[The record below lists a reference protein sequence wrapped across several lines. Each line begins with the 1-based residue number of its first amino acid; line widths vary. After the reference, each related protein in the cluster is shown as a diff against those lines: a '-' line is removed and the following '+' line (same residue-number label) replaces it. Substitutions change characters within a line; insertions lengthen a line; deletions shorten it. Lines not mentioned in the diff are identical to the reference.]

1 MLGKSINWI
10 PVKFLIAVAIVLSTT
25 EIACSQ
31 ENPEFITARSIE
43 ELNSS
48 SETDKF
54 LKNQNFVPSFVSQV
68 EEIAPETNRGQN
80 LRRRPIEQEQEFT
93 PRRVPI
99 IVPGLEEI
107 QREEELP
114 ELPTPYKAS
123 PNISIITPSGYG
135 ADWGRIG
142 IGIGFQQRTR
152 FTDSSDGGLGI
163 GFGLGDSR
171 KYVGL
176 QIGLSITDISSPFN
190 DGRLNLKIHRRL
202 PYDFSIAA
210 GVQGGITYGE
220 TDGGSSVYGVVTKRF
235 PLQDVRQPFSEIY
248 TSVGVGGGQFRSES
262 DINNGINSVGVFGSV
277 AVRVLEPV
285 SVITEWSGQDLTI
298 GISVVPFKNLPFV
311 IVPAITDI
319 TGSAG
324 DGARFILGAGYSF
337 SF

>member
-10 PVKFLIAVAIVLSTT
+10 PVKFFIAVAIALSAT

-31 ENPEFITARSIE
+31 GKPEFIPAGSIE
-43 ELNSS
+43 ELNSP
-48 SETDKF
+48 SETEKF
-54 LKNQNFVPSFVSQV
+54 LKNQNFVPLFVAQI
-68 EEIAPETNRGQN
+68 EELAPDTNRGQN
-80 LRRRPIEQEQEFT
+80 LRRRPIEQEQEFK
-93 PRRVPI
+93 PRTVPI
-99 IVPGLEEI
+99 IIPGLDEIEEK
-107 QREEELP
+107 
-114 ELPTPYKAS
+114 PTPYKAS

-135 ADWGRIG
+135 ADWGRVG

-171 KYVGL
+171 KYVGV
-176 QIGLSITDISSPFN
+176 QVGLSITDLSSPFN

-210 GVQGGITYGE
+210 GVQGGITYGI
-220 TDGGSSVYGVVTKRF
+220 TDAGSSIYGVVTKRF
-235 PLQDVRQPFSEIY
+235 SLQDVSKPFSEIY
-248 TSVGVGGGQFRSES
+248 TSAGVGGGQFRSES

-285 SVITEWSGQDLTI
+285 SVITEWSGQDLTV
-298 GISVVPFKNLPFV
+298 GISFVPFKNLPFV

>member
-10 PVKFLIAVAIVLSTT
+10 PVKIFIAVAIVLNTT
-25 EIACSQ
+25 EIADSQ
-31 ENPEFITARSIE
+31 ERSGFIPARSIE
-43 ELNSS
+43 ELNSPS
-48 SETDKF
+48 QTDRL
-54 LKNQNFVPSFVSQV
+54 LKNQNFVPDFVSQI
-68 EEIAPETNRGQN
+68 EEIAPDTNRGQN
-80 LRRRPIEQEQEFT
+80 LRRRPIEQEQEFK

-99 IVPGLEEI
+99 VVPGLEEI
-107 QREEELP
+107 QQEEA
-114 ELPTPYKAS
+114 PTPYKAS

-142 IGIGFQQRTR
+142 IGIGFQERTR

-163 GFGLGDSR
+163 GFGLGNSR
-171 KYVGL
+171 KYVGI
-176 QIGLSITDISSPFN
+176 QIGLSVTDISSPFN

-210 GVQGGITYGE
+210 GVQGGITYGV

-235 PLQDVRQPFSEIY
+235 SLQDVKNPFSEIY

-262 DINNGINSVGVFGSV
+262 DINNGIDSVGVFGSV

-285 SVITEWSGQDLTI
+285 SVITEWSGQDLTV
-298 GISVVPFKNLPFV
+298 GISFVPFKNLPFV
-311 IVPAITDI
+311 IVPAVTDI

>member
-10 PVKFLIAVAIVLSTT
+10 LVKFLMAVAIAFSTI

-31 ENPEFITARSIE
+31 ERSGFITAGSIE
-43 ELNSS
+43 ELNSP
-48 SETDKF
+48 SETDEF
-54 LKNQNFVPSFVSQV
+54 LKHQNFLPSFVSQI
-68 EEIAPETNRGQN
+68 EEIAPDTNRGQN
-80 LRRRPIEQEQEFT
+80 LRRRPVEQEQEFK
-93 PRRVPI
+93 PRTVPI
-99 IVPGLEEI
+99 IIPGLEEI
-107 QREEELP
+107 QREEEV
-114 ELPTPYKAS
+114 PTPYKAS

-135 ADWGRIG
+135 ADWGRVG

-152 FTDSSDGGLGI
+152 FTDDSDGGLGI

-210 GVQGGITYGE
+210 GVQGGLTYGN

-235 PLQDVRQPFSEIY
+235 SLQDVREPFSEIY

-277 AVRVLEPV
+277 SVRVLEPV
-285 SVITEWSGQDLTI
+285 SIITEWSGQDLTV
-298 GISVVPFKNLPFV
+298 GISFVPFKNLPFV